1 MKKILLFVLAG
12 VTALTLSAKDKKATA
27 AADAFHYDV
36 EYVKTTGDGIAQ
48 VKVGS
53 YAKKAN
59 VATSEIRK
67 DAVHAVI
74 FKGYAGTGAGVRPL
88 AKDPDVQFTKAD
100 FFNQFF
106 GGNDWERYVSDVQTG
121 SMEAMK
127 VGKEY
132 KGSATVS
139 VNVKLLR
146 QHLEKAGVIRGL
158 ASGF

>member
-12 VTALTLSAKDKKATA
+12 VTALSLSAKDKKATSG
-27 AADAFHYDV
+27 ADAFHYDV
-36 EYVKTTGDGIAQ
+36 EYVKTVGDGVAQ
-48 VKVGS
+48 VRVGS

-59 VATSEIRK
+59 GATAQIRK
-67 DAVHAVI
+67 DAIHAVI
-74 FKGYAGTGAGVRPL
+74 FKGYAGNGANARPL

-106 GGNDWERYVSDVQTG
+106 GGNDWERYVSDVQSG
-121 SMEAMK
+121 SMQTMK

-132 KGSATVS
+132 KVSADVT

-146 QHLEKAGVIRGL
+146 SHLEKAGVIRGL